1 MLRQRLLKNSPPRM
15 ISRPPLP
22 CAVILRRCCSPVARP
37 RFLAAPTSMPGD
49 LCDRCHVNLARCQ
62 RRARRRACPA
72 TAQSRRLLARASA
85 ADRDP
90 RRLRAWGLR
99 SLHRARERR
108 DRSFLPDARGADPRR
123 VRRNHRGIIRQRRD
137 RRSAGRFSR
146 AQCVAMRV
154 LHAGNADGRAGSIE
168 TACRA
173 GPGADTRASFRQ
185 LLPLHR
191 LSGDCRCGRDHG
203 AGAHGEHAMIV
214 ASANPEGLSV
224 LDRPNSYIGKVVP
237 RPNLERLMQGRGLYV
252 SDMVLPRMAHV
263 VFLRSPHAHAR
274 ITGIDAAAARRVP
287 GVVAIVTG
295 EALAAVITPWV
306 GVLSHLKGL
315 KSAPQHAIAIDHV
328 RWQGEA
334 VAAVVA
340 TSRAVAED
348 AAEIVSVEYQELDA
362 VTDMRT
368 ALDPE
373 TPVIHSSLGDNL
385 AFERNLDAGAVD
397 AAFAE
402 SDAVVEA
409 DFIFGRHTGVTLEP
423 RSVVAD
429 WNAAEARLTIY
440 QGTQAPHMVQNI
452 AALHLGLTDS
462 QVRVV
467 CKDVGGSFGIKVHIY
482 ADEMATYALSKLLL
496 RPVKFVADR
505 VESFNTDIHARDH
518 RCKGRIGVKRDGT
531 ITAFE
536 IDALT
541 GIGPYSMY
549 PRTSAIE
556 ANQVVNL
563 VGGPYVTKN
572 YRARAR
578 VVFQNKNVMCQYR
591 AVGHPIA
598 VAVTEG
604 LVELAAAKIG
614 MDPLELRRR
623 NLIADDA
630 HPSSGPSG
638 IKFEALSNH
647 AAMDKLVKMMDYNA
661 LRAEQAALRSK
672 NIHRG
677 IGIASF
683 IEVTNPSAAFYG
695 VGGAR
700 ISSQDG
706 VAVRLD
712 ATGSVICQ
720 TSITEQ
726 GQGSESLT
734 AQIVGSVLG
743 VSMERVRVILGDT
756 DHTPYGGGTRASRG
770 AGIGGEAALQ
780 AAKILRKNVLDVAAA
795 ILQSSP
801 AELDIVNDAIVSAVD
816 GSSRIDLKELSRI
829 VYFRPDTLPPGI
841 QPELMATRHFVPRE
855 YPFAFT
861 NGVQASW
868 LEVDTDTGFVKLL
881 RHWVVE
887 DCGTI
892 INPQLVDEQIRGG
905 VVQGLGAALFEKCIY
920 DERGQLTNANM
931 ADYLVPMS
939 GEMPDIDVGHVVSP
953 TLETELGAKGAGEA
967 GTAGAAAAVAN
978 AVNDALK
985 PFGAII
991 S

>member
-1 MLRQRLLKNSPPRM
+1 MTAPPAK
-15 ISRPPLP
+15 P
-22 CAVILRRCCSPVARP
+22 
-37 RFLAAPTSMPGD
+37 AP
-49 LCDRCHVNLARCQ
+49 
-62 RRARRRACPA
+62 
-72 TAQSRRLLARASA
+72 
-85 ADRDP
+85 
-90 RRLRAWGLR
+90 
-99 SLHRARERR
+99 
-108 DRSFLPDARGADPRR
+108 
-123 VRRNHRGIIRQRRD
+123 
-137 RRSAGRFSR
+137 
-146 AQCVAMRV
+146 
-154 LHAGNADGRAGSIE
+154 
-168 TACRA
+168 
-173 GPGADTRASFRQ
+173 
-185 LLPLHR
+185 
-191 LSGDCRCGRDHG
+191 
-203 AGAHGEHAMIV
+203 
-214 ASANPEGLSV
+214 LSV
-224 LDRPNSYIGKVVP
+224 LDRPNSYIGKTVP
-237 RPNLERLMQGRGLYV
+237 RPNLDRLMQGRGQYV
-252 SDMVLPRMAHV
+252 SDIELPRMAHV
-263 VFLRSPHAHAR
+263 VFLRSPHAHAK
-274 ITGIDAAAARRVP
+274 IVGIDAAAAKRMP
-287 GVVAIVTG
+287 GVIAVVTG
-295 EALAAVITPWV
+295 KELADVVTPWV

-315 KSAPQHAIAIDHV
+315 KSAPQHAIAID
-328 RWQGEA
+328 RACWQGEA

-340 TSRAVAED
+340 TSRAQAED
-348 AAEIVSVEYQELDA
+348 AAEAVTVEYEELDA

-368 ALDPE
+368 ALDPQ
-373 TPVIHSSLGDNL
+373 TPVIHASLGDNL
-385 AFERNLDAGAVD
+385 AFERTLDAGAVD
-397 AAFAE
+397 QAFSGADE
-402 SDAVVEA
+402 VVEA

-423 RSVVAD
+423 RAIVAD
-429 WNAAEARLTIY
+429 WNVAEEGVTIY
-440 QGTQAPHMVQNI
+440 QGSQAPHMVQNI
-452 AALHLGLTDS
+452 AALHLGLEER

-482 ADEMATYALSKLLL
+482 ADEMATYALSKLLR
-496 RPVKFVADR
+496 RPIKFVADR

-536 IDALT
+536 IDDLT

-563 VGGPYVTKN
+563 VGGPYTAKN

-598 VAVTEG
+598 CSVTEG
-604 LVELAAAKIG
+604 LVDLAAMRIG
-614 MDPLELRRR
+614 MDPVEIRRR

-630 HPSSGPSG
+630 YPCGSPSG
-638 IKFEALSNH
+638 LRFEKLSHH
-647 AAMDKLVKMMDYNA
+647 ASLAKLMQMMDYDR
-661 LRAEQAALRSK
+661 LRTEQAELRK
-672 NIHRG
+672 QNVHRG

-695 VGGAR
+695 VGGAK

-712 ATGSVICQ
+712 AQGSVICH

-743 VSMERVRVILGDT
+743 VPMARVRVILGDT
-756 DHTPYGGGTRASRG
+756 DNTPYGGGTWASRG

-780 AAKILRKNVLDVAAA
+780 AAKALRRNILEIAAA
-795 ILQSSP
+795 ILQ
-801 AELDIVNDAIVSAVD
+801 ATADELDIADGVVVNAADGAV
-816 GSSRIDLKELSRI
+816 RFELKELARI

-841 QPELMATRHFVPRE
+841 QPELMTTRHYVPRE

-868 LEVDTDTGFVKLL
+868 LEVDTDTGFIKLL
-881 RHWVVE
+881 KHWVVE

-939 GEMPDIDVGHVVSP
+939 GEVPDIDVGHVVSP
-953 TLETELGAKGAGEA
+953 TMESELGAKGAGEA
-967 GTAGAAAAVAN
+967 GTAGAAAAVSN
-978 AVNDALK
+978 AVNDALR
-985 PFGAII
+985 PFNVTITEIPLTPQVVLTALGRI
-991 S
+991 